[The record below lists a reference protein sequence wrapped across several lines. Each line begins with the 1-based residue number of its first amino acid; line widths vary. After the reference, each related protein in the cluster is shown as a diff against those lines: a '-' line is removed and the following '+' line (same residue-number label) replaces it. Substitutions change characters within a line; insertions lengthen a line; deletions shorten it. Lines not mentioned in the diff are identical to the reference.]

1 MGIAIPQVITPSKAS
16 GAQVIDGSLKFDQS
30 KSQHLTRTFTGG
42 NRRTWTHSSWV
53 RQGDFGRK
61 KSFFMVGPSSGLS
74 NANYLSLDFDDNDK
88 LRYAGGSENFK
99 VTSQRFRDTGWYHVV
114 WTCDTNE
121 AASVDRTKI
130 YVNGEIITAWSTSSS
145 NPSQYFELPYNEN
158 SIVHRIGTST
168 PYNND
173 REWND
178 AMSQVI
184 FHRRTALGPKSFGFT
199 DPLTNTWKPKKYNV
213 KQIL

>member
-1 MGIAIPQVITPSKAS
+1 MARVFSAPIIGQSAAS

-30 KSQHLTRTFTGG
+30 KSQHLTRTFGAG

-74 NANYLSLDFDDNDK
+74 AANYLSLDFDDNDK
-88 LRYAGGSENFK
+88 LRYAGGAENYK
-99 VTSQRFRDTGWYHVV
+99 VTSQVFRDTGWYHVV
-114 WTCDTNE
+114 WTCDTTE
-121 AASVDRTKI
+121 AAAVDRTKI
-130 YVNGEIITAWSTSSS
+130 YVNGELITAWSTSSS
-145 NPSQYFELPYNEN
+145 NPSQNFELPYNEN
-158 SIVHRIGTST
+158 GVVHRIGTST

-178 AMSQVI
+178 AMSHVQ
-184 FHRRTALGPKSFGFT
+184 TT
-199 DPLTNTWKPKKYNV
+199 
-213 KQIL
+213 